1 MKKLNIFIENIHPNF
16 EIDEV
21 QVLSNLQKITNF
33 MIEQEDIVDRSCL
46 NGYDYETLCF
56 DVVFCDDEKIQE
68 INREYRQ
75 KDRPTDVI
83 SFAIFADSLSGDRF
97 ILDDE
102 INLGEIIVSLD
113 TVKEQAEYHNNSFE
127 SELYFLLAHGVLHC
141 LGFDHLTDEDYDFMM
156 DTQNKSKAVLIV

>member
-1 MKKLNIFIENIHPNF
+1 MKNLNIFIENIHTQF

-21 QVLSNLQKITNF
+21 QVLSNLKKITNF
-33 MIEQEDIVDRSCL
+33 IIEQEDIVSRSCL

-56 DVVFCDDEKIQE
+56 DVVFCDDAKIHE

-75 KDRPTDVI
+75 KDRPTDII
-83 SFAIFADSLSGDRF
+83 SFAIFADSLPGDRF
-97 ILDDE
+97 VFDDE

-113 TVKEQAEYHNNSFE
+113 KIKEQAEDNNHSFE

-141 LGFDHLTDEDYDFMM
+141 LGFDHLTDEDFDFMM
-156 DTQNKSKAVLIV
+156 DTQNKSKVVLSV